1 METLMK
7 KIGCLVLLAGFAL
20 TPVLRSCP
28 SCSGSV
34 PWTDGT
40 DGSEESLAY
49 NNSIYFMLGTPTA
62 LVFGLAFAWRLRQQN
77 R

>member
-1 METLMK
+1 MK
-7 KIGCLVLLAGFAL
+7 KIGCLVLLASLIL
-20 TPVLRSCP
+20 TPPLWSCP

-40 DGSEESLAY
+40 DGSAEGMAY
-49 NNSIYFMLGTPTA
+49 NNSIYFMLTAPTA
-62 LVFGLAFAWRLRQQN
+62 LVFGLAIAWRLRQQN